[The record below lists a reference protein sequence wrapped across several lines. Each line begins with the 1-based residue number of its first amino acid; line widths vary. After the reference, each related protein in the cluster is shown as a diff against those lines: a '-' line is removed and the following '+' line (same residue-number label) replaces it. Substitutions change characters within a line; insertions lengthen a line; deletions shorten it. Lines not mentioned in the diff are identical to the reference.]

1 MTTTLDPKSLEIK
14 LTIEGAFF
22 ATDSSGSRTF
32 VYDITRGHHNLDTG
46 YYVWLSH
53 SIGVIRIDEHE
64 LRFIN
69 KRLSKIGLACN
80 EISAGGQPNN
90 YGGPYDRI
98 FLVLHLRE
106 PSPPPETCGCF
117 VCWHE
122 RNDV

>member
-14 LTIEGAFF
+14 QTIEGAFF

-53 SIGVIRIDEHE
+53 SISDIRIDEHE

-80 EISAGGQPNN
+80 EISLPPQSQQDRCSPRSYFMVSFFSVCCAVTIRMPL
-90 YGGPYDRI
+90 PYT
-98 FLVLHLRE
+98 LGLNVY
-106 PSPPPETCGCF
+106 
-117 VCWHE
+117 
-122 RNDV
+122 